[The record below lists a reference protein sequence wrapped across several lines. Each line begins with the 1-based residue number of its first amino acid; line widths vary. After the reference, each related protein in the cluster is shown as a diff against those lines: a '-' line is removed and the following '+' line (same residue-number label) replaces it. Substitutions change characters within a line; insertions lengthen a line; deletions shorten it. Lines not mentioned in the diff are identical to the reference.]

1 MNHKIGQVASLFLL
15 DVSSAFENVSH
26 TRLLHGL
33 REGRVDEKTFEWIAS
48 FLSDI
53 RAVQDKE

>member
-15 DVSSAFENVSH
+15 DVLGAFENVSH
-26 TRLLHGL
+26 ACLLHGL
-33 REGRVDEKTFEWIAS
+33 REGRVDEKTVEWIAS
-48 FLSDI
+48 FFSDI